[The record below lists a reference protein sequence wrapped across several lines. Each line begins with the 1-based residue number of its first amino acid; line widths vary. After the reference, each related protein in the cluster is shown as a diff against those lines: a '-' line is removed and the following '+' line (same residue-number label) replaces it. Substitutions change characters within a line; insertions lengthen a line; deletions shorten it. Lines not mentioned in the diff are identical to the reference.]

1 MAPRKTWSRRL
12 ALAGG
17 AAAATG
23 GYWALRRPG
32 GSHTARI
39 PDAGTLRRGNGA
51 EPQTLDN
58 AMSTGTQDDNII
70 GDLMMGLMTED
81 PGGHPVPGMATAWS
95 TAPDGLTWR
104 FTLRDAQWSDGAPV
118 TAEDFVFAWRR
129 LVDPTTG
136 APYAYY
142 LYVIKNAESISAGRM
157 KPDALGITA
166 LGPHALEVR
175 LERPAPYLLQ
185 MLMHACTHPLPRHVV
200 MAKGK
205 DWARPG
211 NHVGN
216 GAFLLK
222 EWIPNGH
229 VLVEKNPRFFDAA
242 NVALERIDYY
252 PTDDYSA
259 ALQRM
264 RAGELDEHDRI
275 PVQRIDWITANLP
288 QIRHPVP
295 IFSLEYIDINHRRP
309 PFNDVRVR
317 EALNLALNREACAQ
331 RIRRVGDTPA
341 YNMVPPNMANFPGG
355 NSFAFRELAPNARIE
370 RARALMR
377 AAGFSETNR
386 LTATFLIRSTAP
398 GPYRAVAAAI
408 QQMMA
413 QIYINIS
420 IVPMDFAVFLAQMHA
435 HQFDLAERAWAAD
448 FDDAATFLEL
458 MQTGGGNNDGQYSN
472 PAFDALLK
480 SAQSDTDLAARGRKL
495 AQAEDI
501 VLKDHVILPL
511 WFWTDPNILWPYVKG
526 WQPNGMDKH
535 RSRWI
540 SIDQAAR
547 IQQFT

>member
-1 MAPRKTWSRRL
+1 MVPRKTWSRRL

-17 AAAATG
+17 AAAAAG
-23 GYWALRRPG
+23 GTWALRRPS
-32 GSHTARI
+32 GSHTTRI

-51 EPQTLDN
+51 EPETLDN

-81 PGGHPVPGMATAWS
+81 AGGHPVPGMAIQWT

-104 FTLRDAQWSDGAPV
+104 FKLRDAQWSDGVAL
-118 TAEDFVFAWRR
+118 TAEDFVFSWRR
-129 LVDPTTG
+129 LVDPATG

-142 LYVIKNAESISAGRM
+142 LYVIKNAESINAGKM
-157 KPDALGITA
+157 KPDKLGITA
-166 LGPHALEVR
+166 LGPHELEIR

-200 MAKGK
+200 MAKGR

-222 EWIPNGH
+222 QWVPNGH
-229 VLVEKNPRFFDAA
+229 VMVEKNPRFFDAA
-242 NVALERIDYY
+242 NVALERIYYY

-288 QIRHPVP
+288 QIRHPDP

-317 EALNLALNREACAQ
+317 EAMNLSLNREAIAQ

-341 YNMVPPNMANFPGG
+341 YNIVPPTIANFPGD
-355 NSFAFRELAPNARIE
+355 NSFAFRSMAPNARIE
-370 RARALMR
+370 RGRALMR
-377 AAGFSETNR
+377 DAGFSETNR
-386 LTATFLIRSTAP
+386 LTTTFMIRSTAP
-398 GPYRAVAAAI
+398 GPYRSVAAAI

-420 IVPMDFAVFLAQMHA
+420 IIPMDFAVFLAQAHA
-435 HQFDLAERAWAAD
+435 HQFDLTERAWAAD

-480 SAQSDTDLAARGRKL
+480 AAQSDTDLAARGRKL
-495 AQAEDI
+495 AQAEDM
-501 VLKDHVILPL
+501 VMKDHVILPL
-511 WFWTDPNILWPYVKG
+511 FFWTDPNILWPYVKG
-526 WQPNGMDKH
+526 WHSNGMDKH
-535 RSRWI
+535 RSRWV

-547 IQQFT
+547 IKQFS